1 MVRNSTAD
9 SATNSIISYAE
20 KQSTSFGEGHPKPE
34 SDLKSIRTKASENS
48 LNQNLVVQQ
57 KEMRDEKVKS
67 RKSKVKSQKSK
78 KTLLT
83 MGADCI
89 KLTLML
95 LNVQKETEQVKKT
108 K

>member
-1 MVRNSTAD
+1 M
-9 SATNSIISYAE
+9 
-20 KQSTSFGEGHPKPE
+20 
-34 SDLKSIRTKASENS
+34 
-48 LNQNLVVQQ
+48 
-57 KEMRDEKVKS
+57 
-67 RKSKVKSQKSK
+67 RKSKVESQKSK

>member
-1 MVRNSTAD
+1 M
-9 SATNSIISYAE
+9 
-20 KQSTSFGEGHPKPE
+20 
-34 SDLKSIRTKASENS
+34 KSIRTKASENS

-67 RKSKVKSQKSK
+67 QKSKVKSQK

>member
-67 RKSKVKSQKSK
+67 RKSKVK